1 MKGLAKVRLHWDR
14 VSGWALVAVGAV
26 VLLVGWWKVS
36 RTPYPAE
43 QMPYIVSGGIVG
55 ALLVVFGA
63 AMLISADLRDEWHK
77 LDRVEALLTKALGT
91 EASAAED
98 LGTDEGRHRNG
109 ASSDVPSEPTSR
121 PRDPARPTAAG
132 RRT

>member
-1 MKGLAKVRLHWDR
+1 MNLLAKVRLHWDR

-26 VLLVGWWKVS
+26 VLGFGWWKVS
-36 RTPYPAE
+36 KTPYPAE

-91 EASAAED
+91 PAHEVTTPSRNGSAPHDDASEPSSPPRSAA
-98 LGTDEGRHRNG
+98 GHR
-109 ASSDVPSEPTSR
+109 A
-121 PRDPARPTAAG
+121 
-132 RRT
+132 

>member
-1 MKGLAKVRLHWDR
+1 MTMLAKARVHWDR
-14 VSGWALVAVGAV
+14 VSGWGLVVVGAV
-26 VLLVGWWKVS
+26 VLAVGWWKVS

-91 EASAAED
+91 KAADDDSEQGPTVTRIDQPRPQSAA
-98 LGTDEGRHRNG
+98 GHR
-109 ASSDVPSEPTSR
+109 R
-121 PRDPARPTAAG
+121 
-132 RRT
+132 

>member
-1 MKGLAKVRLHWDR
+1 MTMLAKARVHWDR
-14 VSGWALVAVGAV
+14 VSGWGLVVVGAI
-26 VLLVGWWKVS
+26 VLAVGWWKVS

-91 EASAAED
+91 S
-98 LGTDEGRHRNG
+98 GTDSTSG
-109 ASSDVPSEPTSR
+109 AAPEQTVTRIDQ
-121 PRDPARPTAAG
+121 ARPQTAAG
-132 RRT
+132 HRR

>member
-1 MKGLAKVRLHWDR
+1 MNVLAKVRLHWDR
-14 VSGWALVAVGAV
+14 VSGWGLVAVGAI

-36 RTPYPAE
+36 KTPYPAE

-77 LDRVEALLTKALGT
+77 LDRVEALLTKAIGSPDT
-91 EASAAED
+91 ASLNGSHASDTASED
-98 LGTDEGRHRNG
+98 
-109 ASSDVPSEPTSR
+109 R
-121 PRDPARPTAAG
+121 PRRSTAGHRA
-132 RRT
+132 

>member
-1 MKGLAKVRLHWDR
+1 MTMLAKARVHWDR
-14 VSGWALVAVGAV
+14 VSGWGLVVVGAV
-26 VLLVGWWKVS
+26 VLAVGWWKVS

-91 EASAAED
+91 S
-98 LGTDEGRHRNG
+98 GTDTT
-109 ASSDVPSEPTSR
+109 SDAAPEQTVTR
-121 PRDPARPTAAG
+121 IDQARPQTAAG
-132 RRT
+132 HRR

>member
-36 RTPYPAE
+36 KTPSPAE

-77 LDRVEALLTKALGT
+77 LDRVEALLTKALG
-91 EASAAED
+91 SAED
-98 LGTDEGRHRNG
+98 KPANLNG
-109 ASSDVPSEPTSR
+109 SS
-121 PRDPARPTAAG
+121 PAREPDATSAG
-132 RRT
+132 HRR

>member
-1 MKGLAKVRLHWDR
+1 MNLVAKVRLHWDR
-14 VSGWALVAVGAV
+14 VFGWGLVASGAV
-26 VLLVGWWKVS
+26 VLAVGWWNVS

-77 LDRVEALLTKALGT
+77 LDRVEALLTRALGT
-91 EASAAED
+91 AEEKSDSAH
-98 LGTDEGRHRNG
+98 LNG
-109 ASSDVPSEPTSR
+109 APSRES
-121 PRDPARPTAAG
+121 DPASAG

>member
-1 MKGLAKVRLHWDR
+1 MNLVAKVRLHWDR
-14 VSGWALVAVGAV
+14 VSGWGLVAVGAV
-26 VLLVGWWKVS
+26 VLAVGWWKVS
-36 RTPYPAE
+36 KTPYPAE

-91 EASAAED
+91 NAPDGESEHEQRVTRIDQARPQSAA
-98 LGTDEGRHRNG
+98 GHR
-109 ASSDVPSEPTSR
+109 R
-121 PRDPARPTAAG
+121 
-132 RRT
+132 

>member
-1 MKGLAKVRLHWDR
+1 MNLVAKVRLHWDR
-14 VSGWALVAVGAV
+14 VSGWGLVVLGAV
-26 VLLVGWWKVS
+26 VLAVGWWKVS
-36 RTPYPAE
+36 KTPYPAE

-91 EASAAED
+91 TTPDVESESDQTVTRIDQPRPQSAA
-98 LGTDEGRHRNG
+98 GHR
-109 ASSDVPSEPTSR
+109 R
-121 PRDPARPTAAG
+121 
-132 RRT
+132 

>member
-1 MKGLAKVRLHWDR
+1 MNLMVKVRLHWDR
-14 VSGWALVAVGAV
+14 VSGWGLVAGGAI
-26 VLLVGWWKVS
+26 VLFVGWWKVS
-36 RTPYPAE
+36 KTPYPAE

-91 EASAAED
+91 T
-98 LGTDEGRHRNG
+98 TDTQKDG
-109 ASSDVPSEPTSR
+109 ASLNGHHDIPSDSTDQ
-121 PRDPARPTAAG
+121 PRRSTAGHRA
-132 RRT
+132 

>member
-1 MKGLAKVRLHWDR
+1 MNLLAKVRLHWDR

-26 VLLVGWWKVS
+26 VLAVGWWKVS

-77 LDRVEALLTKALGT
+77 LDRVESLLTKALGSSADAESGQGPT
-91 EASAAED
+91 VTRIDQPRPQSAA
-98 LGTDEGRHRNG
+98 GHR
-109 ASSDVPSEPTSR
+109 R
-121 PRDPARPTAAG
+121 
-132 RRT
+132 